1 MVQIIQPVDNFDKV
15 SPSRYCLVFQSLQS
29 FGSIFIED
37 ELGVFLWREDMDVV
51 ACDVGVVD
59 SDDGIVDGREDNV
72 NDDDNES
79 SRLVWE
85 KEIKKQN
92 LVHLKLPAILTFP
105 GMPRSC
111 LATPFPAWSLP
122 CIIIT

>member
-1 MVQIIQPVDNFDKV
+1 M
-15 SPSRYCLVFQSLQS
+15 
-29 FGSIFIED
+29 
-37 ELGVFLWREDMDVV
+37 V

-59 SDDGIVDGREDNV
+59 SDDGIVDGSEGDV

-79 SRLVWE
+79 SRLFGE

-92 LVHLKLPAILTFP
+92 LVHLKLPAILTLP

-111 LATPFPAWSLP
+111 LATPFPA
-122 CIIIT
+122 

>member
-1 MVQIIQPVDNFDKV
+1 M
-15 SPSRYCLVFQSLQS
+15 
-29 FGSIFIED
+29 
-37 ELGVFLWREDMDVV
+37 V

-72 NDDDNES
+72 NDDDNEC

-92 LVHLKLPAILTFP
+92 LVHLKLPAILTLP

-111 LATPFPAWSLP
+111 LATPFPA
-122 CIIIT
+122 

>member
-1 MVQIIQPVDNFDKV
+1 M
-15 SPSRYCLVFQSLQS
+15 
-29 FGSIFIED
+29 
-37 ELGVFLWREDMDVV
+37 V

-79 SRLVWE
+79 SRLVGE
-85 KEIKKQN
+85 KEKEKQN
-92 LVHLKLPAILTFP
+92 LVHLKLPAILTLP

-111 LATPFPAWSLP
+111 LATPFPA
-122 CIIIT
+122 

>member
-1 MVQIIQPVDNFDKV
+1 M
-15 SPSRYCLVFQSLQS
+15 
-29 FGSIFIED
+29 
-37 ELGVFLWREDMDVV
+37 V

-92 LVHLKLPAILTFP
+92 LVHLKLPAILTLP

-111 LATPFPAWSLP
+111 LATPFPA
-122 CIIIT
+122 